1 MHNGFCS
8 TIICIQGQ
16 SAPWNSTEKHWIL
29 TLTSRVVSSVIF
41 PPPIF
46 LFSSS
51 YVRPVVILT
60 LFPFIYLFVFSICN
74 TVYALIRV
82 KILQSK
88 ALSKVADKRSSSF
101 YQERLLCCR
110 IMLSIKFVTEISNF
124 RIPYIV
130 LTVKFP
136 PSVIMMMIASMNSTC
151 IITGTRTD

>member
-1 MHNGFCS
+1 
-8 TIICIQGQ
+8 
-16 SAPWNSTEKHWIL
+16 
-29 TLTSRVVSSVIF
+29 
-41 PPPIF
+41 
-46 LFSSS
+46 
-51 YVRPVVILT
+51 
-60 LFPFIYLFVFSICN
+60 
-74 TVYALIRV
+74 LIRV